1 MRLLG
6 TLVVVVGV
14 VLVVGLFFDW
24 WSFSKTDTGNG
35 TNVSFQVNEDKLDAD
50 TAKAKRKIEGLADDD
65 EADEVDRL
73 EGRLVAVDLNNRSIT
88 VLPTTG
94 GEVMFSVR
102 DDTQIH
108 LAGREVDLSNLEPGQ
123 RVVVHYAH
131 RAGGKD
137 ATRIESNRSD

>member
-14 VLVVGLFFDW
+14 VLVVGLVFDW

-35 TNVSFQVNEDKLDAD
+35 TNVSFQVNEDKLEAD
-50 TAKAKRKIEGLADDD
+50 TDKAKRKIKGLADD
-65 EADEVDRL
+65 DEVDRL

-88 VLPTTG
+88 VVPTTG
-94 GEVMFSVR
+94 GEVIFNVR
-102 DDTQIH
+102 EDTQIH
-108 LAGREVDLSNLEPGQ
+108 LSGREVDLSNLEPGQ
-123 RVVVHYAH
+123 RVVVHYVH
-131 RAGGKD
+131 RAGAQD